1 MFSTAARSSRFSVK
15 LTTSTLVFATMLTNS
30 AHDAY
35 ARQSEVDKAAARV
48 AERIAKTGRS
58 KVVVTDFTGPKDQI
72 NELGVQL
79 ADEFSSALASAEPR
93 LQMVPR
99 TGSSLKSNVQLR
111 YSRMIDERARA
122 QLFSKTSGAE
132 IVIVGDMNQHS
143 DRVDLSLRVYEIPP
157 KPEKDS
163 EVVDAS
169 ILTEIDVQRPISPP
183 EAKLLKQSL
192 ASAGNGFF
200 LTAGLG
206 RSQHNTTSPQCVDCP
221 PPRSIKASTVLL
233 MVTVTT
239 EGRAVDVE
247 LLKTSDTRAVKAAM
261 EAVKNWRFLP
271 ARGLNGQ
278 PIAVRTEI
286 EVHTTDR

>member
-1 MFSTAARSSRFSVK
+1 MFSAAARSCRFSVK
-15 LTTSTLVFATMLTNS
+15 LKTFAFVFATILTNS
-30 AHDAY
+30 ARDVY

-58 KVVVTDFTGPKDQI
+58 KVVVADFIGPKDQI

-99 TGSSLKSNVQLR
+99 SGSSLKSNAQLR
-111 YSRMIDERARA
+111 SSRMIDERARA
-122 QLFSKTSGAE
+122 QLFSRTSGAE
-132 IVIVGDMNQHS
+132 IVIVGDMNHHS
-143 DRVDLSLRVYEIPP
+143 DRVDLRLRVYEIPP
-157 KPEKDS
+157 KPAKDS

-169 ILTEIDVQRPISPP
+169 ILTEMDVQRPISPP

-192 ASAGNGFF
+192 ASAGNGLF

-206 RSQHNTTSPQCVDCP
+206 RSQHDTTPPQCVECP
-221 PPRSIKASTVLL
+221 PPRSSKASTVLL

-239 EGRAVDVE
+239 EGRAIDVE

-271 ARGLNGQ
+271 ARGPNGQ
-278 PIAVRTEI
+278 PVVARVEI

>member
-1 MFSTAARSSRFSVK
+1 MFSAAARSGRFSVK
-15 LTTSTLVFATMLTNS
+15 LKTFAFVFATILTNYV
-30 AHDAY
+30 HDAY

-58 KVVVTDFTGPKDQI
+58 KVVVADFIGPKEQI

-79 ADEFSSALASAEPR
+79 ADEFSSALAGAEPR

-99 TGSSLKSNVQLR
+99 SGSSLESNAQLR
-111 YSRMIDERARA
+111 SSRMIDERARA
-122 QLFSKTSGAE
+122 QLFSRTSGAE

-143 DRVDLSLRVYEIPP
+143 DRVDLRLRVYEIPP
-157 KPEKDS
+157 KPAKDS

-169 ILTEIDVQRPISPP
+169 ILTEMDVQRPISPP

-206 RSQHNTTSPQCVDCP
+206 RSQHNTTPPQCVDCP
-221 PPRSIKASTVLL
+221 PARSLKASTVLL

-239 EGRAVDVE
+239 EGRAIDVE

-271 ARGLNGQ
+271 ARGPNGQ
-278 PIAVRTEI
+278 PVVTRIEI